1 MQIFYLVPAL
11 LLAISFHEAAHAYVA
26 MILGDPTAK
35 LRGRVTLNPLKHLDL
50 LGTIMIFIVG
60 FGWGKPVPVNPYN
73 FKDFRK
79 GEALTA
85 LAGPMSNF
93 ILALV
98 SSFFVKNLSDNLPLF
113 IFQFLQIFILLNVAL
128 MCFNLIPIPPLDGSK
143 IMFLFLPDKYYEL
156 RPKLE
161 KNGPMILL
169 GIIFIGRFMN
179 LPILSFI
186 LNPMIKGV
194 YFLLGL

>member
-11 LLAISFHEAAHAYVA
+11 LLAISFHEAAHAYIA

-50 LGTIMIFIVG
+50 LGTIMIFVVG
-60 FGWGKPVPVNPYN
+60 FGWGKPVPINPHN

-93 ILALV
+93 VLALI
-98 SSFFVKNLSDNLPLF
+98 SSFFVKNLADNLPLF
-113 IFQFLQIFILLNVAL
+113 ILQFLQIFILLNVAL

-143 IMFLFLPDKYYEL
+143 IMFLFLSDRYYEL

-186 LNPMIKGV
+186 LTPMIQGV
-194 YFLLGL
+194 YFILGL